1 MDLELKTR
9 LVKEALEVQMNN
21 ALQTLK
27 EPIVTDL
34 PKTILNEEI
43 VNTLK
48 NWIDKGFDDTVPWHV
63 RGMLISC
70 YESCC
75 GN

>member
-1 MDLELKTR
+1 
-9 LVKEALEVQMNN
+9 MNN
-21 ALQTLK
+21 TLQTLK

-63 RGMLISC
+63 RCMLISC

>member
-1 MDLELKTR
+1 MDNMT
-9 LVKEALEVQMNN
+9 
-21 ALQTLK
+21 QTLE

-34 PKTILNEEI
+34 PTTILNEDI

-48 NWIDKGFDDTVPWHV
+48 NWIDKGFDDTVPLHV

-75 GN
+75 KS